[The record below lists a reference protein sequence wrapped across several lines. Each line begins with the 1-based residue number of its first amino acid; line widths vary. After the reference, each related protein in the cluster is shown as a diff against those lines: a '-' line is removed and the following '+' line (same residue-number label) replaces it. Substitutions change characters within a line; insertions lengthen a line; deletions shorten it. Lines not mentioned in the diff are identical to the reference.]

1 MAHFFSLSIILMLL
15 LQSFISSLS
24 SISLL
29 SVHVLMNFFE
39 IVDRVFLLKC
49 SSVSGSNSFSDT
61 HLSSTFYF
69 YVSFLPSLLYQFS
82 WFLSVYHFPFEWGKF
97 CRGQH
102 FSGDLYWW
110 GMATADSFNL
120 GISLRPLSYQKHCA
134 LCLSTQYHSGSSDPL
149 PL

>member
-39 IVDRVFLLKC
+39 IVDRVFYWNVP
-49 SSVSGSNSFSDT
+49 VSGSNSFSDT

-82 WFLSVYHFPFEWGKF
+82 WWFLSVYYFPFEWGEF

-102 FSGDLYWW
+102 FSGELYWW

-120 GISLRPLSYQKHCA
+120 GITLRPLSYQKHCA
-134 LCLSTQYHSGSSDPL
+134 LCLRTQYHSGSSGPL